1 MKRIPTV
8 HFFSS
13 LLVLLLFT
21 TQSRAQTP
29 EPWLVDIDNEISQME
44 ENIASCRADIAD
56 FQAEIDELI
65 KNTPS
70 PITGTPTEDRIRELQ
85 KKRALWSCWGDQA
98 EKKLN
103 RLKAIRSVLIK
114 RYGTASPVVKRQIQK
129 RQEKVKQAEK
139 KANDMKQAG
148 EKLGDTINE
157 ALNEHK

>member
-1 MKRIPTV
+1 MKRIPKV
-8 HFFSS
+8 HIFSS

-21 TQSRAQTP
+21 TQSMAQTA

-56 FQAEIDELI
+56 FQAEIDDLI

-103 RLKAIRSVLIK
+103 RLKAIRGVLIK
-114 RYGTASPVVKRQIQK
+114 KYGTASPVMKRQIQQ
-129 RQEKVKQAEK
+129 RQENVKQAEK

-148 EKLGDTINE
+148 EKLGDTINS
-157 ALNEHK
+157 ALNKHK